1 MNKEA
6 LHKVLEHLHVQ
17 AAYPTK
23 VEAKVA
29 QWFDRRQVFGSFT
42 RINWTTGDISVAEIA
57 YPGEGEGSEPQAVNF
72 MKFLV
77 CTRTRI
83 VRIGEDGVPA
93 DADDLNED
101 DVVLDLQADFAVE
114 YAVANVKPDELPQ
127 DGVEEFAS
135 HNMPY
140 HLWPYFRQFAQD
152 MAMRF
157 QVPIPTIP
165 SYRVPKSHQPAK

>member
-1 MNKEA
+1 MNQET
-6 LHKVLEHLHVQ
+6 LEKVLPNLHIQ

-29 QWFDRRQVFGSFT
+29 PWFDRRQVFGSFT

-57 YPGEGEGSEPQAVNF
+57 YPGEGDEDARAASF

-83 VRIGEDGVPA
+83 VRIGEEGVP
-93 DADDLNED
+93 DDSEELNDE
-101 DVVLDLQADFAVE
+101 DVVLDLQAEFAVE
-114 YAVANVKPDELPQ
+114 YAVANVKPDDLPQ

-140 HLWPYFRQFAQD
+140 HLWPYYRQFAQD
-152 MAMRF
+152 LAMRF

-165 SYRVPKSHQPAK
+165 SYRVPKSHQPKK